1 MEVITKINEMHAK
14 VQSIKEGRESIGFV
28 PTMGAIH
35 GGHLSLIRTA
45 RSENTELFVSI
56 FLNPTQF
63 DNKDDLNSYPCR
75 LDKDIE
81 IIEKENA
88 DVVFA
93 PGTGEMYPDG
103 FCTSVTQ
110 DKLTDNLCGKSRP
123 GHFEGVTT
131 VVTKLFNII
140 KPDRVYFGQK
150 DYQQCVVIKRLV
162 ADLNME
168 VEIRVL
174 STVRDED
181 GLAVSSRNQQLNVEE
196 RQSALCLYGALL
208 KARSMLA
215 SNTQST
221 KEIIEGMTSV
231 IKKSEH
237 AKIDYIS
244 IVNPNTLED
253 ISLING
259 KAIAVAAIWIGNT
272 RLIDNIYLE

>member
-1 MEVITKINEMHAK
+1 MEVITKIGEMHK
-14 VQSIKEGRESIGFV
+14 RVRSVKEGKDTIGFV

-35 GGHLSLIRTA
+35 DGHISLIRAA
-45 RSENTELFVSI
+45 RSENSELFVSI

-63 DNKDDLNSYPCR
+63 DNKDDLNSYPSR

-93 PGTGEMYPDG
+93 PGTEEMYPDG
-103 FCTSVTQ
+103 FCTSVNQ

-140 KPDRVYFGQK
+140 KPDRVYLGQK

-174 STVRDED
+174 PTVRDED

-208 KARSMLA
+208 KARSMFA

>member
-1 MEVITKINEMHAK
+1 MEVITKIGEMHK
-14 VQSIKEGRESIGFV
+14 RVRSVKEGKDTIGFV

-35 GGHLSLIRTA
+35 DGHISLIRAA
-45 RSENTELFVSI
+45 RSEDSELFVSI

-63 DNKDDLNSYPCR
+63 DNKDDLNSYPSR

-93 PGTGEMYPDG
+93 PGTEEMYPDG
-103 FCTSVTQ
+103 FCTSVNQ

-174 STVRDED
+174 PTVRDED

-208 KARSMLA
+208 KAKSMFA
-215 SNTQST
+215 SNTQSA
-221 KEIIEGMTSV
+221 KEIIEGMASV
-231 IKKSEH
+231 IKKSEQ

-272 RLIDNIYLE
+272 RLIDNVILE